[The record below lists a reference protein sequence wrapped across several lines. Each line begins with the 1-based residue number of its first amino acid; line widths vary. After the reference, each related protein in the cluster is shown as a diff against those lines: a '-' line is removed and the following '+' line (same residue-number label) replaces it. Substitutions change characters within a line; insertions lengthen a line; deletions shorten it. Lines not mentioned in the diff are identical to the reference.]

1 MYRSARCFLIPLLLL
16 GWLASGYPTSAQT
29 SCYLWSNQTPLQT
42 AVNLNTCVEI
52 QAGVW
57 TISGPITMPS
67 GHTLRGVNRDT
78 AVLKADAS
86 VWPYSPY
93 GSVVQS
99 VSSVNVVLSTFTIDG
114 SQASALGAAA
124 RGMTIQNMRI
134 KNARCSGVTV
144 AGAGMVIENNIIE
157 NNGSS
162 CPVAPPGAGIY
173 AEGTAVAYAPRIEG
187 NTIQNNG
194 GPALD
199 VNGVW
204 GGTFSGNTVTNN
216 AHWAAVSLYGAS
228 NWTVAQNTIR
238 HPATS
243 QVQPYH
249 PTCTGGPGG
258 NHSAGIFLCQD
269 TDTNNLVTVNNTIR
283 NNQVSS
289 WYGILS
295 IGNDQSQPYWA
306 PRNNTFD
313 GNNVFGSNFGCA
325 DDFQPGQ
332 WFTDQN
338 VWTNNNCGGSQNTPP
353 AYF

>member
-1 MYRSARCFLIPLLLL
+1 MKRSLFFFHASLLIAGCIALPHPA
-16 GWLASGYPTSAQT
+16 WAQT
-29 SCYLWSNQTPLQT
+29 TCFQWSGQLSLQT
-42 AVNLNTCVEI
+42 AVNQYTCVEI

-57 TISGPITMPS
+57 TIPGPITMPS

-78 AVLKADAS
+78 AVVKATATN
-86 VWPYSPY
+86 WPYS
-93 GSVVQS
+93 GTESVVQS
-99 VSSVNVVLSTFTIDG
+99 VNSINVVLSTFTIDG
-114 SQASALGAAA
+114 NHTSALGAAA

-134 KNARCSGVTV
+134 RNARCSGVTV
-144 AGAGMVIENNIIE
+144 AGASMVVENNIIE
-157 NNGSS
+157 YNGSS

-173 AEGTAVAYAPRIEG
+173 AEGTAASYAPRIQG

-216 AHWAAVSLYGAS
+216 AHWSAVSLYGAS

-249 PTCTGGPGG
+249 PACTGGPGG

-269 TDTNNLVTVNNTIR
+269 TDTSNMVTTYNSIR
-283 NNQVSS
+283 SNQVSS

-295 IGNDQSQPYWA
+295 IGNDEAAPYWA
-306 PRNNTFD
+306 PRHNTFD
-313 GNNVFGSNFGCA
+313 GNNVYGSYLGCA
-325 DDFQPGQ
+325 DDFLVGQ
-332 WFTDQN
+332 WFSDQN
-338 VWTNNNCGGSQNTPP
+338 VWTNNNCGGSANTPP
-353 AYF
+353 TYF